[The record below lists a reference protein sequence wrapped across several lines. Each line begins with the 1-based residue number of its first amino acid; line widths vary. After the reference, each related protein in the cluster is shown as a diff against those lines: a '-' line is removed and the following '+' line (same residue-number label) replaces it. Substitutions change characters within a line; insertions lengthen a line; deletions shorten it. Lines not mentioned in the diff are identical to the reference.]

1 MKVSA
6 IVLGAIATTAS
17 AAALPFGD
25 GEWKFPNIRIGY
37 AGAHHD
43 YGNLDKRGMMPCHQ
57 AHGAVQR
64 SNQPSGLGRLL
75 AHLGFDS
82 YTVSRYEHHH
92 KHDDGHKGHHKD
104 HKHEGHHHGD
114 VAFQSEGSFAP
125 PPQDAEMRILPI
137 FGQKADEAYA
147 EKHVAAQPAQRPHY
161 HGHGHGH
168 GHGYHHPHAAAHR
181 ALSAVLYKLDHAGEA
196 VTAFI
201 RSLRFDAAYLIIGY
215 IVGGALGFVAA
226 RKIRQARARRN
237 AIRLDEETAA
247 AEQAVVVDEKAQA

>member
-1 MKVSA
+1 
-6 IVLGAIATTAS
+6 
-17 AAALPFGD
+17 
-25 GEWKFPNIRIGY
+25 
-37 AGAHHD
+37 
-43 YGNLDKRGMMPCHQ
+43 MPCHQ

-82 YTVSRYEHHH
+82 YTVSRYEGYEHHH
-92 KHDDGHKGHHKD
+92 KHPDGHHGHHKD

-114 VAFQSEGSFAP
+114 YVRVQGEGFAP
-125 PPQDAEMRILPI
+125 PPQDAEVRILPV
-137 FGQKADEAYA
+137 FGVKDETYA
-147 EKHVAAQPAQRPHY
+147 EKHVAQQRPHF

-168 GHGYHHPHAAAHR
+168 HHPHAAAHR
-181 ALSAVLYKLDHAGEA
+181 ALSAVLYKLDHASEA
-196 VTAFI
+196 LTGFL

-237 AIRLDEETAA
+237 AIRLDEEEAA
-247 AEQAVVVDEKAQA
+247 AEPVVVDEKAQA